1 MNPQIAERWATA
13 LESGK
18 FKQAVSALFVGL
30 YPGFDSEETQNAKV
44 GFCCLGV
51 LCVLAKEDGVDMTI
65 TLPTRP
71 GEYGWVITPG
81 DTAAETSSLPV
92 PVREWAGMEHSDG
105 VYGIDSN
112 GLPKTLSE
120 DNDNRQSFAD
130 IANTIRTYARVL

>member
-13 LESGK
+13 LESGE
-18 FKQAVSALFVGL
+18 FKQAISALFVGL
-30 YPGFDSEETQNAKV
+30 YPGDDSEETQNAEV

-51 LCVLAKEDGVDMTI
+51 LCVLAEEDGVDMTI
-65 TLPTRP
+65 TLPIRP

-81 DTAAETSSLPV
+81 DTSAEMSSLPE
-92 PVREWAGMEHSDG
+92 PVREWAGMEDSDG
-105 VYGIDSN
+105 GYGTDSQ
-112 GLPKTLSE
+112 GAIRSLAE